1 MVNISS
7 QHNAVKDLS
16 DEELMLAYAGGDMAA
31 FQTLYKKHKGSL
43 YRYFIRQI
51 PDRTLA
57 EDLYQELWNRIIN
70 ASASY
75 KVTAKWT
82 TWVYTMAHNLVIDH
96 VRALKP
102 VDSIEDEGTL
112 ETQMDSFGGN
122 DPEHHQANEQLA
134 AQLKHCMQ
142 KLPQAQQEVFLLN
155 EETGMSL
162 KSISEVVSISLEAA
176 KSRLRYARSQLQ
188 NCLSDAWQ
196 YLNGESGGRS

>member
-1 MVNISS
+1 MNISS
-7 QHNAVKDLS
+7 QHEADKDLN
-16 DEELMLAYAGGDMAA
+16 DEALMLAYAGGDMAA
-31 FQTLYKKHKGSL
+31 FETLYQKHKGSL

-57 EDLYQELWNRIIN
+57 EDLYQELWNRIIK

-102 VDSIEDEGTL
+102 VDPLEDDDDVEGQTGSL
-112 ETQMDSFGGN
+112 GNN
-122 DPEHHQANEQLA
+122 DPETLQANEQLA
-134 AQLKHCMQ
+134 DQLKRCIQ

-162 KSISEVVSISLEAA
+162 KAISEVVSISLEAA

-188 NCLSDAWQ
+188 TCLSEAWQ
-196 YLNGESGGRS
+196 YINGESGGRS

>member
-1 MVNISS
+1 VNISS
-7 QHNAVKDLS
+7 QHEADKDLN
-16 DEELMLAYAGGDMAA
+16 DEALMLAYAGGDMAA
-31 FQTLYKKHKGSL
+31 FETLYQKHKGSL

-57 EDLYQELWNRIIN
+57 EDLYQELWNRIIK

-102 VDSIEDEGTL
+102 VDPLEDDDDVEGQTGSL
-112 ETQMDSFGGN
+112 GNN
-122 DPEHHQANEQLA
+122 DPETLQANEQLA
-134 AQLKHCMQ
+134 DQLKRCIQ

-162 KSISEVVSISLEAA
+162 KAISEVVSISLEAA

-188 NCLSDAWQ
+188 TCLSEAWQ
-196 YLNGESGGRS
+196 YINGESGGRS

>member
-1 MVNISS
+1 
-7 QHNAVKDLS
+7 
-16 DEELMLAYAGGDMAA
+16 MLAYAGGDMAA
-31 FQTLYKKHKGSL
+31 FETLYQKHKGSL

-57 EDLYQELWNRIIN
+57 EDLYQELWNRIIK
-70 ASASY
+70 ASVSY

-102 VDSIEDEGTL
+102 VDSIEDDGTL
-112 ETQMDSFGGN
+112 ETQMDSIGDN
-122 DPEHHQANEQLA
+122 DPEHYQANEQLA
-134 AQLKHCMQ
+134 AQLKHCIQ

-162 KSISEVVSISLEAA
+162 KAISEVVSISLEAA